1 MGAPRFVDRL
11 ELKGPLDDEITDKTL
26 VLVNPPSVFFAL
38 TSALA
43 WAGNEQP
50 MPMRMRALTS
60 SLLRP
65 VQVER
70 PDDRTLVVR
79 PEYGYLAW
87 VFDRLFRNENHP
99 FALGDRVELT
109 GMTVEIRSLTG
120 DGRPR
125 DVAFIFSASLED
137 PNLVWLQ
144 HKEGRFVPFSPPAVG
159 ESVELAGEKLF

>member
-1 MGAPRFVDRL
+1 MGIPRFWDRL
-11 ELKGPLDDEITDKTL
+11 ELKGPLDNDIVDKTL
-26 VLVNPPSVFFAL
+26 VLVNPPSAFMVL

-50 MPMRMRALTS
+50 MPAQIRALTS
-60 SLLRP
+60 SLFRP

-70 PDDRTLVVR
+70 PDERTLVVR

-87 VFDRLFRNENHP
+87 ILDRLFRNEKHP
-99 FALGDRVELT
+99 FALGDRIELA
-109 GMTVEIRSLTG
+109 GMRVEIRSLTG

-125 DVAFIFSASLED
+125 DVAFIFDQVLED
-137 PNLVWLQ
+137 SSFVWLK
-144 HKEGRFVPFSPPAVG
+144 HEDGEFVSFTPPATG